1 MQMNSCHFIAINSS
15 RYRHA
20 SLLNLKGICVFPNT
34 RFTIHLKGK
43 IMKTTHTVCRQTVAI
58 LAAATAMTLGA
69 CASVPSPQPV
79 AATIAATPE
88 LSTLSSLITKSGL
101 ANTLNGAGSF
111 TVFAPSNEAFKAVP
125 AKTLEELSANPS
137 RLTEVLTYHVLAGKA
152 MAQDVKS
159 GPAKT
164 VQGGN
169 IALAKAG
176 AFVTVEDAVV
186 QTADINATNGVV
198 HIVDRVLIPPV
209 RK

>member
-1 MQMNSCHFIAINSS
+1 MNTTYFPRPQMATLL
-15 RYRHA
+15 
-20 SLLNLKGICVFPNT
+20 SLACV
-34 RFTIHLKGK
+34 L
-43 IMKTTHTVCRQTVAI
+43 V
-58 LAAATAMTLGA
+58 LSA
-69 CASVPSPQPV
+69 CASMSRPQPV

-88 LSTLSSLITKSGL
+88 LSTLSSLINKAGL
-101 ANTLNGAGSF
+101 ANTLNGTGSF

-125 AKTLEELSANPS
+125 AKTMDELGTNPE
-137 RLTEVLTYHVLAGKA
+137 RLTEVLTYHVLASKA
-152 MAQDVKS
+152 MSKDVKE

-176 AFVTVEDAVV
+176 TFVTVEDAVV

-198 HIVDRVLIPPV
+198 HIVDRVLMPPA

>member
-1 MQMNSCHFIAINSS
+1 MNPVQSA
-15 RYRHA
+15 YRHA
-20 SLLNLKGICVFPNT
+20 L
-34 RFTIHLKGK
+34 
-43 IMKTTHTVCRQTVAI
+43 TTATVAAV
-58 LAAATAMTLGA
+58 LMLTG
-69 CASVPSPQPV
+69 CASVPSPRPV

-88 LSTLSSLITKSGL
+88 LSTLSSLIIKAGL
-101 ANTLNGAGSF
+101 VNTLNGAGSF

-125 AKTLEELSANPS
+125 AKTLDELSANPS
-137 RLTEVLTYHVLAGKA
+137 RLTDVLTYHVLASKA
-152 MAQDVKS
+152 IAQDVKS

-164 VQGGN
+164 VQGSN

-198 HIVDRVLIPPV
+198 HIVDRVLMPPA

>member
-1 MQMNSCHFIAINSS
+1 MIPTPSVY
-15 RYRHA
+15 RYTLA
-20 SLLNLKGICVFPNT
+20 C
-34 RFTIHLKGK
+34 
-43 IMKTTHTVCRQTVAI
+43 
-58 LAAATAMTLGA
+58 AAAIAALILTA
-69 CASVPSPQPV
+69 CASVPNPQPV
-79 AATIAATPE
+79 ATTIAATPQ
-88 LSTLSSLITKSGL
+88 LSTLSSLITKAGL

-125 AKTLEELSANPS
+125 AKTLDELAANPA
-137 RLTEVLTYHVLAGKA
+137 RLAEVLTYHVLASKA

-176 AFVTVEDAVV
+176 AFITVEDAVV

>member
-1 MQMNSCHFIAINSS
+1 MNSIESA
-15 RYRHA
+15 YRHA
-20 SLLNLKGICVFPNT
+20 L
-34 RFTIHLKGK
+34 
-43 IMKTTHTVCRQTVAI
+43 TTATVA
-58 LAAATAMTLGA
+58 AALMLTA
-69 CASVPSPQPV
+69 CASVPSPRPV

-88 LSTLSSLITKSGL
+88 LSTLSSLIIKAGL
-101 ANTLNGAGSF
+101 ANTLNGVGSF

-125 AKTLEELSANPS
+125 TKTLNELSANPS
-137 RLTEVLTYHVLAGKA
+137 RLTEVLTYHVLASKA

-198 HIVDRVLIPPV
+198 HIVDRVLMPPA

>member
-1 MQMNSCHFIAINSS
+1 MSNTPSVY
-15 RYRHA
+15 RY
-20 SLLNLKGICVFPNT
+20 
-34 RFTIHLKGK
+34 
-43 IMKTTHTVCRQTVAI
+43 
-58 LAAATAMTLGA
+58 AAACVAVTAAMMLTA
-69 CASVPSPQPV
+69 CASVPNPQPV
-79 AATIAATPE
+79 ATTIAATPE
-88 LSTLSSLITKSGL
+88 LSTLSGLIAKAGL
-101 ANTLNGAGSF
+101 ANTLNGTGSF

-125 AKTLEELSANPS
+125 AKTLDELSANPA
-137 RLTEVLTYHVLAGKA
+137 RLAEVLTYHVLASKA

-176 AFVTVEDAVV
+176 AFITVEDAVV